1 MIKIMFVCHGNIC
14 RSPMAEFYM
23 KYIVEKAGLSSE
35 IFIASSATSLEEI
48 GNDTHYGTK
57 AILDKYNIPYS
68 RREAIRFTYKDYEY
82 FDLILLMD
90 KNNLRNIKYIV
101 SEDRESKIKLLLEYA
116 GESASIAD
124 PWYTGEFETTYR
136 DVKRGCN
143 ALLEYIKDNLLY

>member
-23 KYIVEKAGLSSE
+23 KHIVKNAGLE
-35 IFIASSATSLEEI
+35 NDIFVASSATSLEEI

-57 AILDKYNIPYS
+57 AILDKYNIPYT
-68 RREAIRFTYKDYEY
+68 RRQAVRFTISDYEE
-82 FDLILLMD
+82 FDIVLLMD
-90 KNNLRNIKYIV
+90 KNNQRNIKYIV
-101 SEDRESKIKLLLEYA
+101 PDDSEDKIKLLLEYA

-143 ALLEYIKDNLLY
+143 ALLEYIKDNLL

>member
-23 KYIVEKAGLSSE
+23 KHIVKGAGLE
-35 IFIASSATSLEEI
+35 NDIYIESSATSLEEI

-57 AILDKYNIPYS
+57 AILDKYNVSYT
-68 RREAIRFTYKDYEY
+68 RRKAVRFTTDDYEN

-101 SEDRESKIKLLLEYA
+101 PDDYDEKIHLLLEFV
-116 GESASIAD
+116 GENSSIAD

-143 ALLEYIKDNLLY
+143 ALLEYIKDNLL

>member
-23 KYIVEKAGLSSE
+23 KHIVEKAGLENE
-35 IFIASSATSLEEI
+35 IFVASSATSLEEI

-57 AILDKYNIPYS
+57 AILDKYNIPYT
-68 RREAIRFTYKDYEY
+68 RRKAVRFTYEDYENY
-82 FDLILLMD
+82 DFILLMD

-101 SEDRESKIKLLLEYA
+101 PSDKYEKIKLLLEYA
-116 GESASIAD
+116 GDNSSISD

-143 ALLEYIKDNLLY
+143 ALLDYIKGEILF

>member
-23 KYIVEKAGLSSE
+23 KHVVKHAGLE
-35 IFIASSATSLEEI
+35 NDIFVASSATSLEEI

-57 AILDKYNIPYS
+57 AILDKYNIPYT
-68 RREAIRFTYKDYEY
+68 RRQAVRFTISDYEE
-82 FDLILLMD
+82 FDIVLLMD
-90 KNNLRNIKYIV
+90 KNNQRNIKYIV
-101 SEDRESKIKLLLEYA
+101 PDDSEDKIKLLLEYA

-143 ALLEYIKDNLLY
+143 ALLEYIKDNLL

>member
-23 KYIVEKAGLSSE
+23 KHVVKCAGLDNE

-57 AILDKYNIPYS
+57 AILDKYNIPYT
-68 RREAIRFTYKDYEY
+68 RRQAVRFTANDYEI

-101 SEDRESKIKLLLEYA
+101 PDEYDEKIHLLLEFV
-116 GESASIAD
+116 GESSSIAD

-143 ALLEYIKDNLLY
+143 ALLEYIKDNLL

>member
-23 KYIVEKAGLSSE
+23 KHIVEKAGLEGE

-48 GNDTHYGTK
+48 GNDIHYGTK
-57 AILDKYNIPYS
+57 AILDKYNIPYN
-68 RREAIRFTYKDYEY
+68 RRQAVRFTCNDYENY
-82 FDLILLMD
+82 DLVLLMD
-90 KNNLRNIKYIV
+90 TNNLRNIKRIV
-101 SEDRESKIKLLLEYA
+101 PSDSEDKIRLLLEFA
-116 GESASIAD
+116 GQNASIAD

-143 ALLEYIKDNLLY
+143 ALLQYIKDEML

>member
-23 KYIVEKAGLSSE
+23 KHIVEKSGLEKE
-35 IFIASSATSLEEI
+35 IYIASSATSMEEI

-57 AILDKYNIPYS
+57 SVLSSHNIPFYP
-68 RREAIRFTYKDYEY
+68 RKAVRFTYDDYEN

-90 KNNLRNIKYIV
+90 KNNIRNIKYILPNDND
-101 SEDRESKIKLLLEYA
+101 EKIHLLLEYA

-136 DVKRGCN
+136 DVKRGCD
-143 ALLEYIKDNLLY
+143 ALLQYIKDEML

>member
-1 MIKIMFVCHGNIC
+1 MIKVMFVCHGNIC

-23 KYIVEKAGLSSE
+23 KHIVKNAGLE
-35 IFIASSATSLEEI
+35 NDIFVASSATSLEEI

-57 AILDKYNIPYS
+57 AILDKYNIPYT
-68 RREAIRFTYKDYEY
+68 RRQAVRFTISDYEE
-82 FDLILLMD
+82 FDIVLLMD
-90 KNNLRNIKYIV
+90 KNNQRNIKYIV
-101 SEDRESKIKLLLEYA
+101 PDDQEDKIKLLLEYA

-143 ALLEYIKDNLLY
+143 ALLEYIKDNLL

>member
-23 KYIVEKAGLSSE
+23 KQIVKHAGLE
-35 IFIASSATSLEEI
+35 NDIFVASSATSLEEI

-57 AILDKYNIPYS
+57 AILDKYNIPYT
-68 RREAIRFTYKDYEY
+68 RRQAVRFTANDYEEY
-82 FDLILLMD
+82 DLCLLMD

-101 SEDRESKIKLLLEYA
+101 PDDCEDKIKLLLEYA

-143 ALLEYIKDNLLY
+143 ALLEYIKDNLL